1 MSRQDEPV
9 GATMSERKERGNDF
23 DDKAEAGYLK
33 EAWYNQ
39 KGAHIFGAL
48 YLTLVWILVLA
59 LLPRPLSTWDKV
71 QLYALQPATTVPMIP
86 LAFADFPQRWPWTWQ
101 LLVYLSVW
109 LFASAN
115 PIDMYRCDFFIPDS
129 PGSCDG
135 KDFQSTLFYASAMP
149 VVALFA
155 LGQKRIFLVLF
166 MASWV
171 ALLGAT
177 ILRQHQRYVQLMVNE
192 LIFLGFI
199 TFLHYL
205 HEMCDRRMYTMRA
218 ELKASYRAQQRAQVG
233 ERKQIDARERF
244 TNYIFHEVRVPLNS
258 ALLAVQNIKNA
269 AADNEPHS
277 DSESAADFVALDS
290 SLQLMS
296 QVLND
301 VLDHSCLERGVFSS
315 VQQPFSLHKVMQS
328 IAIPLKLEAV
338 ARGLTLYTS
347 FDKRVDEAASRA
359 AFPEEDLTNVRE
371 GDGVVIGDEVRLR
384 QILGNLASNACKFTS
399 SGGTIGLKTTLVGP
413 IAGGLPVSES
423 TAPSQSGED
432 LVESEK
438 GESLPQDGLTSSST
452 TKPMLVVRFEVTDTG
467 VGIRSSDMSE
477 NRLFSPY
484 VQTSAGR
491 EQGGKGTGL
500 GLALVRQIVS
510 LMGGRLGVQS
520 RVGLGT
526 TVWVELAFPIAT
538 AAEATTPSM
547 ESSFRRSLL
556 VSPGVS
562 SSAAASHRHVVVAP
576 TRPALVPQSA
586 FGDQQGHNSGAS
598 SPPFSSSSP
607 SPQPTPSVEPV
618 LAPST
623 ESAGGATGPAPEAEA
638 TRDTS
643 PSLPKADPPTA
654 LSIPSPNLPASSAS
668 LPAMSPQNG
677 LASPPPLSS
686 VSASQVSLTSPR
698 PKAASAAPSKKKLDI
713 DGPPLKVL
721 IVDDDMLTRR
731 LMSRMMQ
738 RLGCEVE
745 TAENGRVALDLMLR
759 PPPPTATNLPA
770 SHPDVSSD
778 DIPPAPSSSGDVD
791 NAEHSEVAI
800 VEKSDG
806 ATIGMDAF
814 HHFDVV
820 FLDNQMPVC
829 SGVEVVTELR
839 SLGRNDL
846 VIGVTANALQ
856 SDQEQYLKA
865 GASFLLTK
873 PVKEPDFIRYL
884 RLADKRRAGRAD
896 PAQQIQRQATSSSQ
910 FPHFPSANSQ

>member
-1 MSRQDEPV
+1 
-9 GATMSERKERGNDF
+9 
-23 DDKAEAGYLK
+23 
-33 EAWYNQ
+33 
-39 KGAHIFGAL
+39 
-48 YLTLVWILVLA
+48 
-59 LLPRPLSTWDKV
+59 
-71 QLYALQPATTVPMIP
+71 
-86 LAFADFPQRWPWTWQ
+86 
-101 LLVYLSVW
+101 
-109 LFASAN
+109 
-115 PIDMYRCDFFIPDS
+115 
-129 PGSCDG
+129 
-135 KDFQSTLFYASAMP
+135 
-149 VVALFA
+149 
-155 LGQKRIFLVLF
+155 
-166 MASWV
+166 
-171 ALLGAT
+171 
-177 ILRQHQRYVQLMVNE
+177 
-192 LIFLGFI
+192 
-199 TFLHYL
+199 
-205 HEMCDRRMYTMRA
+205 MRA
-218 ELKASYRAQQRAQVG
+218 ELRASYRAQQRAQVG

-244 TNYIFHEVRVPLNS
+244 TNCACAVAGSVSSAGQELIPPVKLTDIFHEVRVPLNS

-269 AADNEPHS
+269 ANDDSAQS

-328 IAIPLKLEAV
+328 IAIPFKLEAV
-338 ARGLTLYTS
+338 ARGLTFDTS
-347 FDKRVDEAASRA
+347 FDKRVDEAAVHA
-359 AFPEEDLTNVRE
+359 AFPDEDASNVCE
-371 GDGVVIGDEVRLR
+371 GDGIVIGDEVRLR

-399 SGGTIGLKTTLVGP
+399 SGGTIGLKTALVCSN
-413 IAGGLPVSES
+413 AGELPVSGS

-432 LVESEK
+432 RVESEK
-438 GESLPQDGLTSSST
+438 DESLQQDGLTNSPA
-452 TKPMLVVRFEVTDTG
+452 TKPMLVIRFEVTDTG

-520 RVGLGT
+520 RVGHGT

-538 AAEATTPSM
+538 AAEATTPST

-562 SSAAASHRHVVVAP
+562 SSAAASHRHVGLAP
-576 TRPALVPQSA
+576 TRPILVPQSA

-607 SPQPTPSVEPV
+607 SPQPTPSMTPA

-643 PSLPKADPPTA
+643 SSVPKADPPTA
-654 LSIPSPNLPASSAS
+654 ISIPSPNLPASSAS

-698 PKAASAAPSKKKLDI
+698 PKAASAPSKKLDI

-745 TAENGRVALDLMLR
+745 TAENGRIALDLIVR
-759 PPPPTATNLPA
+759 PPPPPTATDLSAPSPEAA
-770 SHPDVSSD
+770 SDK
-778 DIPPAPSSSGDVD
+778 IPPAPSSNRNVD
-791 NAEHSEVAI
+791 TPEVAI
-800 VEKSDG
+800 VEKAGG
-806 ATIGMDAF
+806 AISGMDAF
-814 HHFDVV
+814 HHYDVV

-839 SLGRNDL
+839 SLGRDDL
-846 VIGVTANALQ
+846 VVGVTANALK
-856 SDQEQYLKA
+856 SDQEQYLEA

-884 RLADKRRAGRAD
+884 RLADKCRAGRAD
-896 PAQQIQRQATSSSQ
+896 PAQQVHRQATSSSQ
-910 FPHFPSANSQ
+910 FPHFPSADSQ

>member
-1 MSRQDEPV
+1 
-9 GATMSERKERGNDF
+9 
-23 DDKAEAGYLK
+23 
-33 EAWYNQ
+33 
-39 KGAHIFGAL
+39 
-48 YLTLVWILVLA
+48 ILVLA

-86 LAFADFPQRWPWTWQ
+86 LTFMDFPRRWPWTWQ

-177 ILRQHQRYVQLMVNE
+177 ILRQHQRYAQLMVNE

-269 AADNEPHS
+269 AADHEVHS
-277 DSESAADFVALDS
+277 ESESAADFVALDS
-290 SLQLMS
+290 SLQLMT

-338 ARGLTLYTS
+338 ARGLTLDTAC
-347 FDKRVDEAASRA
+347 DKRVDEAAVRA
-359 AFPEEDLTNVRE
+359 AFLEEDASSIRE
-371 GDGVVIGDEVRLR
+371 GDGIVIGDEVRLR

-413 IAGGLPVSES
+413 IAGGLPVFGS
-423 TAPSQSGED
+423 TAPIQSGED
-432 LVESEK
+432 LVELEK
-438 GESLPQDGLTSSST
+438 GESLPQDGRTKSPA
-452 TKPMLVVRFEVTDTG
+452 TKPMLVIRFEVTDTG

-520 RVGLGT
+520 RVGHGT

-538 AAEATTPSM
+538 AAEATTPST

-562 SSAAASHRHVVVAP
+562 SSAAASHRYVGIAP

-586 FGDQQGHNSGAS
+586 FGDQQGRNSGAS

-607 SPQPTPSVEPV
+607 SPQPTPSVKPV

-643 PSLPKADPPTA
+643 SSVPKADPPTA
-654 LSIPSPNLPASSAS
+654 LSIPSPNLPTSSAS

-698 PKAASAAPSKKKLDI
+698 PKAASTPSKKLHI

-745 TAENGRVALDLMLR
+745 TAENGRVALDL
-759 PPPPTATNLPA
+759 
-770 SHPDVSSD
+770 
-778 DIPPAPSSSGDVD
+778 IQG
-791 NAEHSEVAI
+791 EEAI
-800 VEKSDG
+800 GEKSEG
-806 ATIGMDAF
+806 TTTGMDAF
-814 HHFDVV
+814 HHYDVV

-846 VIGVTANALQ
+846 VVGVTANALK
-856 SDQEQYLKA
+856 SDQEQYLEA

-896 PAQQIQRQATSSSQ
+896 PAQQVHRQATSSSQ
-910 FPHFPSANSQ
+910 FPHFPGADSQ